1 MQKDLEK
8 PNIFRIFI
16 YNLKLDINIKI
27 NQMAKKIRVSSENSK
42 VLAGVLY
49 ITELKAVL
57 ISKASKVLAE
67 LIEYDNNLVYPG
79 IGKLVEYNGPYIRV
93 IK

>member
-1 MQKDLEK
+1 M
-8 PNIFRIFI
+8 R
-16 YNLKLDINIKI
+16 
-27 NQMAKKIRVSSENSK
+27 KIRVSTENSK

-79 IGKLVEYNGPYIRV
+79 MGKLVEYNGPYIRV

>member
-1 MQKDLEK
+1 
-8 PNIFRIFI
+8 
-16 YNLKLDINIKI
+16 
-27 NQMAKKIRVSSENSK
+27 MAKKIRVNKTNSK
-42 VLAGVLY
+42 VLAGILY

-57 ISKASKVLAE
+57 ISKGSKVLAE

-93 IK
+93 TK

>member
-1 MQKDLEK
+1 M
-8 PNIFRIFI
+8 R
-16 YNLKLDINIKI
+16 
-27 NQMAKKIRVSSENSK
+27 KIRVSTENSK

-67 LIEYDNNLVYPG
+67 LIEYDNNIVYPG
-79 IGKLVEYNGPYIRV
+79 IGKLVEYNGPYVRV
-93 IK
+93 DKEL

>member
-1 MQKDLEK
+1 M
-8 PNIFRIFI
+8 
-16 YNLKLDINIKI
+16 
-27 NQMAKKIRVSSENSK
+27 KKIRVSTENSK
-42 VLAGVLY
+42 VLAGILY

-79 IGKLVEYNGPYIRV
+79 MGKLVEYNGPYIRV

>member
-1 MQKDLEK
+1 M
-8 PNIFRIFI
+8 R
-16 YNLKLDINIKI
+16 
-27 NQMAKKIRVSSENSK
+27 KIRVSTENSK

>member
-1 MQKDLEK
+1 MKS
-8 PNIFRIFI
+8 
-16 YNLKLDINIKI
+16 
-27 NQMAKKIRVSSENSK
+27 KKIRVSTENSK

-67 LIEYDNNLVYPG
+67 LIEYDNNIVYPG
-79 IGKLVEYNGPYIRV
+79 IGKLVEYKGAYIRV
-93 IK
+93 IKQLFTTH